1 MRAGRA
7 GRKEQVA
14 ADHAHAPHERRFAV
28 FVDAGMRGGVFFNE
42 RLELLGDTGDV
53 VGRVSHART
62 AC

>member
-14 ADHAHAPHERRFAV
+14 ADHADAAHERRIIR
-28 FVDAGMRGGVFFNE
+28 AGMRGGVFLDE
-42 RLELLGDTGDV
+42 RFELLGEAGEV
-53 VGRVSHART
+53 VGRVSHARI